1 MSFKIQIQSYNVCFY
16 WYAQYFVRGWIH
28 KICAQWFEASCSQN
42 LVLLSPFMT
51 YLRICGKCNT
61 TCASCGTG
69 SAYLSGAHTFTPVVC
84 GVIVALSLVFCVI
97 FCSSLFVFLSF
108 YFGRCIVCLLFW
120 PLYCLFYFGRCLICL
135 FCPFILAV
143 VLSVFFL
150 LSFWPLYCLSFAQC
164 FCNPR
169 GRPRNTWR
177 RESIA
182 EMEIEGY
189 RWQDLERMAQNRT
202 RWRTIVSGLCTSKL
216 QQA

>member
-1 MSFKIQIQSYNVCFY
+1 MSFKIQIQSYNVCFH
-16 WYAQYFVRGWIH
+16 WYAQYFVRCWIH

-42 LVLLSPFMT
+42 PVLLSPFMT

-120 PLYCLFYFGRCLICL
+120 PLFFLSFLSFYFGRCIVS
-135 FCPFILAV
+135 FILAV
-143 VLSVFFL
+143 VLSVFFVL
-150 LSFWPLYCLSFAQC
+150 LFWPLYCLSF
-164 FCNPR
+164 
-169 GRPRNTWR
+169 
-177 RESIA
+177 
-182 EMEIEGY
+182 
-189 RWQDLERMAQNRT
+189 L
-202 RWRTIVSGLCTSKL
+202 
-216 QQA
+216 